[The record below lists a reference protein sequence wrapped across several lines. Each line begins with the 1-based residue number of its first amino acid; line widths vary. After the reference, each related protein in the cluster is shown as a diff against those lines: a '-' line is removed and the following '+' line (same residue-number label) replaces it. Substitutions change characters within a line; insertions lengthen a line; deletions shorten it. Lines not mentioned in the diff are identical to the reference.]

1 MRIFK
6 LLVFSAVLV
15 FPQKNNMIINT
26 LDSNL
31 VSSKLEESLDNDS
44 RLSIRFQLSS
54 FNIDSNKILYNVIN
68 QKKNGGYINI

>member
-1 MRIFK
+1 MKSVRIFK

-26 LDSNL
+26 LDSSL

-54 FNIDSNKILYNVIN
+54 FNIDSNKILYDIIN
-68 QKKNGGYINI
+68 QKKW

>member
-6 LLVFSAVLV
+6 FLVFSAVLV

-31 VSSKLEESLDNDS
+31 VSSKLEGSLDNDS
-44 RLSIRFQLSS
+44 RLSIRFQLKS
-54 FNIDSNKILYNVIN
+54 FNLDSNKILYNVIN
-68 QKKNGGYINI
+68 QKNGRYINI